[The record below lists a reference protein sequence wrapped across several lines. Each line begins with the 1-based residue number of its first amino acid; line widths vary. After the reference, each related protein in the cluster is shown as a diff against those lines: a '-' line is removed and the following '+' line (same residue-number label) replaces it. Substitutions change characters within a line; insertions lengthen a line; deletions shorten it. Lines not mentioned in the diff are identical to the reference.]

1 MMPPKNRNQM
11 LLNACMQQ
19 QEEENKTVEFGL
31 NVNEAINTNN
41 SGDIKA
47 TTLTE
52 GTRTQSNDQFE

>member
-1 MMPPKNRNQM
+1 
-11 LLNACMQQ
+11 MQQ